1 MQAVK
6 KEDRFMSGISKGDFV
21 LVPREYAESALNNY
35 RMCKVPG
42 KDVIIVTP
50 ENEGGKED
58 STLLFVDS
66 CTDKTVVLAVPVFE
80 GLDYNFTLV
89 NKRAVSLDSLE
100 RSGYKKCN
108 ADIPT
113 MKLRELKSL
122 DKRKTILRSIV
133 FLLAVFALAAVVT
146 VITVKSCFHLG
157 NGAVACITA
166 AELAFLF
173 PLSLWLQKKII
184 INSYIQKRTEIIQRF
199 HSIQKEYRFFYYA
212 EKDPSLR
219 ESTV

>member
-1 MQAVK
+1 
-6 KEDRFMSGISKGDFV
+6 MSGISKGDFV
-21 LVPREYAESALNNY
+21 LVPREYAESALSNY

-50 ENEGGKED
+50 ENEGGRED
-58 STLLFVDS
+58 NTLLFIDS
-66 CTDKTVVLAVPVFE
+66 CTDRTVVLAVPVFE
-80 GLDYNFTLV
+80 GLDYNFILV
-89 NKRAVSLDSLE
+89 NKRAVSLDSFE
-100 RSGYKKCN
+100 KSGYKKCN

-113 MKLRELKSL
+113 MKLRGLKSL
-122 DKRKTILRSIV
+122 DKRKTILRFIV

-157 NGAVACITA
+157 NVAAACIIA
-166 AELAFLF
+166 VELAVLF

-184 INSYIQKRTEIIQRF
+184 INSYIQKRTEIIQQF

-212 EKDPSLR
+212 EKDSSLR
-219 ESTV
+219 E